1 MTATDSLAMRASGRR
16 YQLNDTVT
24 RLHSLPRRPHA
35 GGTHTVAPMRATAE
49 REISFGPFRLHPN
62 QRLLTKAG
70 REVRLGSRALDILIT
85 LLEQR
90 GKLVT
95 RRELMERVWPDTVVV
110 EANLNVN
117 IAALRR
123 ALGDGQD
130 GNRYLVTIPGRGYR
144 FVASVAFS
152 DFNLRDPTAFRPS
165 NDLPTPITRLVGRDE
180 IVKQLAGELRQHGFI
195 TIAGPGGI
203 GKSSVGLAVAAELM
217 GNYQHGIFW
226 VDLASIETPDLV
238 PSKVA
243 DVIGVE
249 IRVEDALSG
258 LVAKLKDKDV
268 LLVLD
273 NCEHLVAAVATL
285 TTVLLKTAP
294 GLQILATS
302 RQPLYATGEHVR
314 RLATQLTIVR

>member
-1 MTATDSLAMRASGRR
+1 MTATNSTATRARGHR
-16 YQLNDTVT
+16 YQLNDTVS
-24 RLHSLPRRPHA
+24 RWDLLPVRPHS
-35 GGTHTVAPMRATAE
+35 GGTPAVVPMRAATE
-49 REISFGPFRLHPN
+49 REISFGPFRLLPN

-70 REVRLGSRALDILIT
+70 REVRVGSRALDILIA
-85 LLEQR
+85 LLEHPS
-90 GKLVT
+90 KLVT

-130 GNRYLVTIPGRGYR
+130 GNRYLVTIPGRGYG
-144 FVASVAFS
+144 FVASVTFS
-152 DFNLRDPTAFRPS
+152 DFNHQDPEALRPS
-165 NDLPTPITRLVGRDE
+165 NNLSTPSTRLFGEDE
-180 IVKQLAGELRQHGFI
+180 IVKQLAGELRQHRFI

-203 GKSSVGLAVAAELM
+203 GKSSVAHAVAAELT
-217 GNYQHGIFW
+217 GNYQHGFFW
-226 VDLASIETPDLV
+226 VDLTSIDTPDLL
-238 PSKVA
+238 PNRVA
-243 DVIGVE
+243 DVLGVKT
-249 IRVEDALSG
+249 RPEDAISG
-258 LVAKLKDKDV
+258 LVAELKDKDM
-268 LLVLD
+268 LLMLD

-285 TTVLLKTAP
+285 TTALLKTAP

>member
-1 MTATDSLAMRASGRR
+1 MLPLRPNANGTPRRAS
-16 YQLNDTVT
+16 
-24 RLHSLPRRPHA
+24 S
-35 GGTHTVAPMRATAE
+35 E
-49 REISFGPFRLHPN
+49 REISFGPFRLLPH

-70 REVRLGSRALDILIT
+70 TEARVGSRALDILIA
-85 LLEQR
+85 LLER
-90 GKLVT
+90 PGKLVT
-95 RRELMERVWPDTVVV
+95 RRELMERVWPQTVVV

-123 ALGDGQD
+123 ALGDGHD

-144 FVASVAFS
+144 FVASVTFS
-152 DFNLRDPTAFRPS
+152 DFNLRDPTALRPS

-180 IVKQLAGELRQHGFI
+180 IVKQLAADLRQHVFV

-203 GKSSVGLAVAAELM
+203 GKSSVALAVAAELM
-217 GNYQHGIFW
+217 GNYQHGFFW
-226 VDLASIETPDLV
+226 VDLTSIETPDLV

-243 DVIGVE
+243 NALGIE
-249 IRVEDALSG
+249 TRVDDAISG
-258 LVAKLKDKDV
+258 LVAELKDKDV

-273 NCEHLVAAVATL
+273 NCEHLVAAVAAL
-285 TTVLLKTAP
+285 TTALLKTAS

-302 RQPLYATGEHVR
+302 RQPLYATGEQVR